1 MPETTYGAAAASA
14 LFCDRAPEW
23 LAAVARRSSRRAFDG
38 QPVPSAAFDALNEC
52 CRRFRPYADA
62 RVVLVRAPEVDV
74 FTGILGSYGRVT
86 GAPHLLVFIADE
98 RGPFPDQHV
107 GFTGEGVVL
116 EATRLGLD
124 TCWVGGFF
132 KASKVRRV
140 VDLAEGE
147 RVYAVS
153 PLGCARRSVGAIER
167 SMQSMAGSKKRKCV
181 EELAPGIGSTWPA
194 WAVMAL
200 ETARLAPSAVNRQ
213 PWRFRLEDGGLV
225 IAKDSSLETPK
236 VTKRLDCG
244 IAMLHAELGAMASD
258 AVGAWTDLEGAD
270 VARFD
275 PRAHS

>member
-1 MPETTYGAAAASA
+1 M
-14 LFCDRAPEW
+14 
-23 LAAVARRSSRRAFDG
+23 
-38 QPVPSAAFDALNEC
+38 
-52 CRRFRPYADA
+52 
-62 RVVLVRAPEVDV
+62 

-98 RGPFPDQHV
+98 QGPFADQHV
-107 GFTGEGVVL
+107 GLTGEGVVL

-132 KASKVRRV
+132 KAAKVRRV

-153 PLGCARRSVGAIER
+153 PLGCASRSVGAAER

-181 EELAPGIGSTWPA
+181 EELAPGIGSSWPE
-194 WAVMAL
+194 WAVTAV

-225 IAKDSSLETPK
+225 IARDNSFETPK

-258 AVGAWTDLEGAD
+258 ARGTWTDLDGAD

-275 PRAHS
+275 PQATS

>member
-1 MPETTYGAAAASA
+1 MPETTHNAAAASA
-14 LFCDRAPEW
+14 HFGDRGPEW

-38 QPVPSAAFDALNEC
+38 QPVPSATLDVVDEC
-52 CRRFRPYADA
+52 CRRFRPYAGA
-62 RVVLVRAPEVDV
+62 RVALVRAPEVDV

-86 GAPHLLVFIADE
+86 GTPHLLVFIADE
-98 RGPFPDQHV
+98 RGSFADQHV

-132 KASKVRRV
+132 KAAKVSRV
-140 VDLAEGE
+140 VELAEGE

-153 PLGCARRSVGAIER
+153 PLGYARRSVGAAER

-181 EELAPGIGSTWPA
+181 EELAPGIGSSWPE
-194 WAVMAL
+194 WAVTAV

-225 IAKDSSLETPK
+225 IAKDSSFETPK

-244 IAMLHAELGAMASD
+244 IAMLHAELGATAS
-258 AVGAWTDLEGAD
+258 GAEGVWTDLDGSD
-270 VARFD
+270 VSRFEL
-275 PRAHS
+275 RTTS